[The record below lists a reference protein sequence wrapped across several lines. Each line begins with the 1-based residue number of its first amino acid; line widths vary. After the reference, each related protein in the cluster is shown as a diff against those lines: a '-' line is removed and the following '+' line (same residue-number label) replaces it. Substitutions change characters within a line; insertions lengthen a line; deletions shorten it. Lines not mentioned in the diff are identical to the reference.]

1 VNAPDVV
8 GWNGRLLDQL
18 TFYWTV
24 QLRPR
29 LDGLTDNE
37 YFWEPVPNC
46 WSVRRREAATTSVGK
61 GVGPF
66 VVEVER
72 PPPDPPP
79 VTTIA
84 WRLVHIIVD
93 CFGTRSENHLGG
105 PPINWQQYEVPGTAD
120 WALRDL
126 DNAVE
131 TWTAGVAL
139 LGLEGLERP
148 CGPTE
153 GSFADH
159 PLAGLVLHIHR
170 EVIHHGAEVLLLRDL
185 YRTGDRVDPSHAHP
199 A

>member
-1 VNAPDVV
+1 MNAPDVV

-120 WALRDL
+120 WRYGTSTTPSRPGPQVSRYWALR
-126 DNAVE
+126 ASSGR
-131 TWTAGVAL
+131 AA
-139 LGLEGLERP
+139 RP
-148 CGPTE
+148 KAHSPTTRSQA
-153 GSFADH
+153 SFCTSIA
-159 PLAGLVLHIHR
+159 R
-170 EVIHHGAEVLLLRDL
+170 
-185 YRTGDRVDPSHAHP
+185 
-199 A
+199 